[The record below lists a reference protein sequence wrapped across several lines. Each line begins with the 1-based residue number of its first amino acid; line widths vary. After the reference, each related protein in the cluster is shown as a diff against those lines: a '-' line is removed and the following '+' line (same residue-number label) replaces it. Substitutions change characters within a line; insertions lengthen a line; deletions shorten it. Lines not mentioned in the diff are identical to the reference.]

1 MTLLI
6 TVFAAIVVT
15 LVWYRH
21 APEDDM
27 KVSVLCWMF
36 WGASLMW
43 LVDAVFEFAELRAAY
58 FTPEPA
64 DVLNDLFLG
73 LAVIALALVVWLVIL
88 LVRDPRGVLFKKKKQ

>member
-1 MTLLI
+1 MTLLV
-6 TVFAAIVVT
+6 TAFAAIVVT

-43 LVDAVFEFAELRAAY
+43 LVDAVFEFVELRAAY

-64 DVLNDLFLG
+64 DVLNDFFLG

>member
-1 MTLLI
+1 MTLLV

-43 LVDAVFEFAELRAAY
+43 LVDAVFEFVELRAAY

-64 DVLNDLFLG
+64 DVLNDFCLG

>member
-1 MTLLI
+1 MTLLV

-88 LVRDPRGVLFKKKKQ
+88 LIRDPRGVLFKKKKQ